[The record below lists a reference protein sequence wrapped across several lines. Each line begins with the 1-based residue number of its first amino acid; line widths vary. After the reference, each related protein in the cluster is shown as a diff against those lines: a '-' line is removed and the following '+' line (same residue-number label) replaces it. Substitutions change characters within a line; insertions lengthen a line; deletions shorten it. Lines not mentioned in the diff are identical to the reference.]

1 MMLRYA
7 SALEEAI
14 KEGNWPLFRSGP
26 LEVPGSYAML
36 APWKVAA
43 VAAILV
49 QVSELAS
56 EKDDHTVWGMGGP
69 GCLEGA
75 GGEKERPS
83 SVVAL
88 RWGASPRAP
97 DEGDVPLWLTLQGT
111 CVGDQTMG
119 WLARDCGQELTM
131 RVLQQTTPPGV
142 SSLLS
147 AVNWDS

>member
-7 SALEEAI
+7 AALEEAM
-14 KEGNWPLFRSGP
+14 KEGNWPLICSGP

-49 QVSELAS
+49 QVSELGS
-56 EKDDHTVWGMGGP
+56 EKNDPMVWGMGGP

-75 GGEKERPS
+75 GREKERPS

-88 RWGASPRAP
+88 HWGASPVASE
-97 DEGDVPLWLTLQGT
+97 EGDVPLWLTPHGA
-111 CVGDQTMG
+111 CVGDLDT
-119 WLARDCGQELTM
+119 
-131 RVLQQTTPPGV
+131 
-142 SSLLS
+142 
-147 AVNWDS
+147 